1 MKKLTSA
8 LFLMIFATAGYISNA
23 NSMDFSFNI
32 GAAAN
37 HAGFYGEGTEKIS
50 DTDDSS
56 DGWRTLDDTEAGA
69 FVDTHSSLFVE
80 IGLGEYID
88 IGVEHILGDINT
100 PENVNVQHQG
110 GTEYQLAGTK
120 KTNKV
125 KASFQEYYT
134 LYTNINVP
142 LAFITDG
149 LKFYLKGGF
158 SVADIAT
165 QENLETG
172 GAYPNVSSDGLMAGF
187 GFHHDFDAGF
197 FTRLEVTAT
206 EWEDVSA
213 FSTAHGAVSGS
224 VTDSKKVEVTDM
236 MSASASFRIG
246 KKF

>member
-8 LFLMIFATAGYISNA
+8 LFLMIFATAGYITNA
-23 NSMDFSFNI
+23 NSFDLSFNI

-50 DTDDSS
+50 DTDDTS

-69 FVDTHSSLFVE
+69 FIDTHSSLFVE
-80 IGLGEYID
+80 IGLNEYID
-88 IGVEHILGDINT
+88 VGLEHILGDIDT

-110 GTEYQLAGTK
+110 GTEYQLAGTEV
-120 KTNKV
+120 TNKA

-134 LYTNINVP
+134 LYTNINIP
-142 LAFITDG
+142 LAFINDG
-149 LKFYLKGGF
+149 LKLYLKGGF

-165 QENLETG
+165 RESLETG
-172 GAYPNVSSDGLMAGF
+172 GSYPNVSSDGLMAGF
-187 GFHHDFDAGF
+187 GLHHDFDAGF

-206 EWEDVSA
+206 DWEDVSA
-213 FSTAHGAVSGS
+213 QSSAHGAVSGD
-224 VTDSKKVEVTDM
+224 VTDSKQVSVTDM